1 MKLCFSAELWKTESK
16 SLFLSQKP
24 EFIDIK
30 HKKML

>member
-1 MKLCFSAELWKTESK
+1 KLFFSEELWKTELK

-30 HKKML
+30 NKKML